1 MNGFLLD
8 ENISFDAIAVI
19 KKLGYKAEHIKKI
32 DKTGI
37 RNGEVYKIA
46 VAKKLI
52 IITRDSDFESIVNFD
67 QYNLPG
73 VIVFRLTD
81 STTKNIIQYIKKILT
96 DYKKDLST
104 KHLIIVFDNKITI
117 YPAK

>member
-8 ENISFDAIAVI
+8 ENISFDTIPVI
-19 KKLGYKAEHIKKI
+19 QKLGYKVEHIKKI

-52 IITRDSDFESIVNFD
+52 IITRDSDFESIVKFD
-67 QYNLPG
+67 QYNFPG

-81 STTKNIIQYIKKILT
+81 STTKNIIQYIKMILV
-96 DYKKDLST
+96 DYKKEFIN
-104 KHLIIVFDNKITI
+104 KRLITIFDDKITF
-117 YPAK
+117 YPGK